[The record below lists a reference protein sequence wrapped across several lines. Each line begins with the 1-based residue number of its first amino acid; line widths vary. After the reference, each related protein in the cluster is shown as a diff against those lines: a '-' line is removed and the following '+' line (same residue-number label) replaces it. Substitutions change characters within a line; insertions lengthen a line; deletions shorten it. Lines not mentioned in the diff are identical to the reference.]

1 MILFCGHARPCFLVL
16 AVVFFATIGTSLT
29 VTAGELLDFE
39 QIQGKWT
46 GFGWFMF
53 GATER
58 QRAKCEAIIR
68 ANGGPDRG
76 SLDLKC
82 TSESLDIDGKAFDIT
97 LKGANATGKWTL
109 ISHEIDGTLS
119 GSVTENSLSVLLK
132 PNLER
137 DRDYGANFFTI
148 FENKCHATM
157 KIAVRSPI
165 DLKKIDLSVRRC

>member
-1 MILFCGHARPCFLVL
+1 LFSGCARPCLLVL
-16 AVVFFATIGTSLT
+16 AVVFFAATGVPMTA
-29 VTAGELLDFE
+29 TAGELLDFE
-39 QIQGKWT
+39 LIQGKWT
-46 GFGWFMF
+46 GFGWFIF

-58 QRAKCEAIIR
+58 QRARCEAVIQ

-76 SLDLKC
+76 SMDLKC

-97 LKGANATGKWTL
+97 LNGATATGKWAL
-109 ISHEIDGTLS
+109 ISHEIDGTLT
-119 GSVTENSLSVLLK
+119 GSVTENSLSILLR

-137 DRDYGANFFTI
+137 DRDYGANFFSI

-165 DLKKIDLSVRRC
+165 DLKKINLSVRRC